1 MEISDKSEVKFLSDY
16 LLNYNQTR
24 EIFNVTDTINTI
36 IVSIDDIFSKL
47 IISNDLYEI
56 LRNSDISDS
65 DDFKIA
71 KIGDILFNYEQI
83 TEFIFKII
91 INDTV
96 QYYSKKDYE
105 SNLLVKIPD
114 TEIAIS
120 NIKELCAELCICCAI
135 YDVTPRKNFEP
146 ININYSENNEDK
158 FKFIELIKYNGKTK
172 ADKWQ
177 LKSDKLYVNC
187 FKDIHW
193 TNYNRNKID
202 KVYLRKIFKFRWYK
216 LMLPISIY
224 DNSINIPYLTSYIWK
239 YLEERMKLRINLDII
254 HKGLMVFPL
263 QLAGT
268 SNHVLFRHKL
278 KGSENWL
285 HNWNVVHENS
295 TIQWT
300 KNFNYDL
307 YNEIFKLI
315 NYDYNYIGTNIFE
328 KSIRNALIYCTEREL
343 TTYNFPENISIFEN
357 IIKKKTNREKLDIWI
372 NNTTN
377 KINEKA
383 KFIDKYLNII

>member
-1 MEISDKSEVKFLSDY
+1 
-16 LLNYNQTR
+16 
-24 EIFNVTDTINTI
+24 
-36 IVSIDDIFSKL
+36 
-47 IISNDLYEI
+47 
-56 LRNSDISDS
+56 
-65 DDFKIA
+65 
-71 KIGDILFNYEQI
+71 
-83 TEFIFKII
+83 
-91 INDTV
+91 
-96 QYYSKKDYE
+96 
-105 SNLLVKIPD
+105 
-114 TEIAIS
+114 
-120 NIKELCAELCICCAI
+120 
-135 YDVTPRKNFEP
+135 
-146 ININYSENNEDK
+146 
-158 FKFIELIKYNGKTK
+158 
-172 ADKWQ
+172 
-177 LKSDKLYVNC
+177 
-187 FKDIHW
+187 
-193 TNYNRNKID
+193 
-202 KVYLRKIFKFRWYK
+202 
-216 LMLPISIY
+216 MLPISIY